1 MPLISVVI
9 PARNERKCLASTIA
23 SIASTS
29 GDRHPVEI
37 VVVDD
42 ASSDRGRD
50 HLQFSQS
57 RVYLRVIKERKRLGV
72 GRARNRGA
80 QEAKGDILFI
90 TDAHMTFPRNWTD
103 IVVRNVQ
110 SNKILAAT
118 IADGTSSWQGL
129 GCSLVVPYMGT
140 SWNIKRLR
148 TPHPVQIASSAGTI
162 LERSLF
168 HKIGG
173 YDVGMIT
180 YGAAEPEFSL
190 RAWLSGAE
198 ILCVPELKLGHRF
211 QRQADASRFLNRH
224 RSILMHNNIRFGLL
238 YLSRASSLQML
249 RHYAM
254 KFPRHMVKAL
264 RLIDASDVWE
274 RRAFLQKSLAHDF
287 AWFVSKFNL
296 TDQIG
301 LPIL

>member
-1 MPLISVVI
+1 VPLISVVI
-9 PARNERKCLASTIA
+9 PARNERKCLRETVL
-23 SIASTS
+23 SIVSTS
-29 GDRHPVEI
+29 GNQHPFEI
-37 VVVDD
+37 IVVDD
-42 ASSDRGRD
+42 ASSDGGCND
-50 HLQFSQS
+50 LQLSQS
-57 RVYLRVIKERKRLGV
+57 RVRLTVIQERTRLGI
-72 GRARNRGA
+72 GRARNRGVLA
-80 QEAKGDILFI
+80 AKGDILFI
-90 TDAHMTFPRNWTD
+90 TDAHMTFPWNWTD

-110 SNKILAAT
+110 SNRILAAT
-118 IADGTSSWQGL
+118 IADVASSWRGF

-140 SWNIKRLR
+140 SWNIKRQR
-148 TPHPVQIASSAGTI
+148 MPHPVQIASSAGTI
-162 LERSLF
+162 LERNLF

-198 ILCVPELKLGHRF
+198 IISVPELELRHRF
-211 QRQADASRFLNRH
+211 QKQADATRFLNRH

-254 KFPRHMVKAL
+254 KFPRNMRKAL
-264 RLIDASDVWE
+264 KLIEAGDVWE
-274 RRAFLQKSLAHDF
+274 RRASLQKNLVQDF
-287 AWFVSKFNL
+287 AWFINKFDL

>member
-9 PARNERKCLASTIA
+9 PAHNERKCLQDTIS
-23 SIASTS
+23 SIVSTS
-29 GDRHPVEI
+29 GDQHPFEI

-42 ASSDRGRD
+42 ASSDGGCND
-50 HLQFSQS
+50 LQLFQS
-57 RVYLRVIKERKRLGV
+57 PVRLRIIQERTRLGV
-72 GRARNRGA
+72 GRARNRGV
-80 QEAKGDILFI
+80 QDAKGDILFI
-90 TDAHMTFPRNWTD
+90 TDAHMAFPRNWTD
-103 IVVRNVQ
+103 IVVRNVK
-110 SNKILAAT
+110 SNRILAAT
-118 IADGTSSWQGL
+118 IADSANSWRGF

-148 TPHPVQIASSAGTI
+148 LPHPVQIASSAGTI
-162 LERSLF
+162 LERNLF

-173 YDVGMIT
+173 YDMEMIT

-198 ILCVPELKLGHRF
+198 IISVPELELRHRF
-211 QRQADASRFLNRH
+211 QKQADAPRFLNRH

-254 KFPRHMVKAL
+254 KFPRNIRKAL
-264 RLIDASDVWE
+264 KLIEASDVWE

-287 AWFVSKFNL
+287 AWFVNKFDL

>member
-1 MPLISVVI
+1 MPLISVII
-9 PARNERKCLASTIA
+9 PVRNERKCLWDTVS
-23 SIASTS
+23 SIVSTS
-29 GDRHPVEI
+29 GDQHPFEI

-42 ASSDRGRD
+42 ASSDGGCND
-50 HLQFSQS
+50 LQSSQS
-57 RVYLRVIKERKRLGV
+57 RVRLRVIQERTRLGV
-72 GRARNRGA
+72 GRARNRGV
-80 QEAKGDILFI
+80 QDAKGDILFI

-110 SNKILAAT
+110 SNRILAAT
-118 IADGTSSWQGL
+118 IADGASSWQGF

-148 TPHPVQIASSAGTI
+148 MPHPVQIASSAGTI
-162 LERSLF
+162 LERNLF

-173 YDVGMIT
+173 YDMGMIT
-180 YGAAEPEFSL
+180 YGAAEPEFSI

-198 ILCVPELKLGHRF
+198 IISVPELKLRHRF
-211 QRQADASRFLNRH
+211 QKQADVTRFLNRH

-254 KFPRHMVKAL
+254 KFPRNIRKAL
-264 RLIDASDVWE
+264 KLIEGSDVWE
-274 RRAFLQKSLAHDF
+274 RRAFLEKNLAHEF
-287 AWFVSKFNL
+287 AWFVNKFDL